1 MDIKLIIAYLFLI
14 MIWGAFLYLYVSF
27 IKYLLKT
34 KKITMSEIR
43 RIMIYIIL
51 FCFSIFFS
59 SKNKRGKY
67 EK

>member
-34 KKITMSEIR
+34 KRITMSEIR

-59 SKNKRGKY
+59 SKK
-67 EK
+67 